1 MSPIIL
7 TFVFSDGT
15 THDASISEASES
27 LELCFNS
34 GWSLTPVS
42 SGLDGSPSYTL
53 EVSNDNVNWFSYEE
67 ASKDV
72 AIADGLDDTHQAF
85 IYARINYNAVDNTAG
100 TVEFKYTVK
109 RRNG

>member
-1 MSPIIL
+1 MSITL

-42 SGLDGSPSYTL
+42 SGLGGSPTYTL
-53 EVSNDNVNWFSYEE
+53 EVSNDNTNWFSYEE
-67 ASKDV
+67 ASEDV
-72 AIADGLDDTHQAF
+72 SIEDGLDDTHQAF
-85 IYARINYNAVDNTAG
+85 LYARINYDAFNNNTG
-100 TVEFKYTVK
+100 TVSFQYTIK